1 MSANKKYGASRSS
14 YKSSN
19 KRFSPYKKFKK
30 KQHAKQ
36 RSKSRSG
43 KGFSVRLTA
52 PNWSKTHLMPFEKD
66 FYHETPNTSSRSLE
80 SIDEWKKTHSIECLE
95 GYKEKWTQTKHSS
108 IKPIM
113 EFADASFPSIIM
125 RAFTRSGFA
134 KPTSIQSATWPILLS
149 GYNVV
154 GIAKT
159 GSGKTLAFL
168 LPAIVH
174 ILAQPSIKRGDG
186 PISLIIAP
194 TRELACQIEGEVDK
208 FASNVR
214 HCCVYGGASKQPQEN
229 KLSNGVSIVVATPG
243 RLLDFLASNVTNLK
257 RVTYTVIDEADALL
271 DMGFKPQLDKIM
283 AQIRP
288 DRQMLMFSATWPK
301 EVRALATKYM
311 NSGDIYQVAVGCVD
325 KLIACEDVT
334 QRIRFVDE
342 DRRKKEEEL
351 KKVVD
356 EYMNGDENCKIL
368 VFVGM
373 KWFCNKLMKKLQLY
387 GYGAAAIHGNKKQAA
402 RERALSEFKNGTVQ
416 ILLATDVAARG
427 LHIDDIT
434 LVINFDMPVKIE
446 DYVHRIG
453 RTGRA
458 GNKGTAISFFA
469 PEDANLQHKLI
480 QVLEEAKQ
488 EIPLALTK
496 KMAKV
501 SVSRTHRNRGKKHF
515 KKRSHTRLRRR

>member
-208 FASNVR
+208 FASSIE
-214 HCCVYGGASKQPQEN
+214 HCCVYGGAAKRPQEI
-229 KLSNGVSIVVATPG
+229 KLSNGVPIVVATPG
-243 RLLDFLASNVTNLK
+243 RLLDFLQSGVTNLK
-257 RVTYTVIDEADALL
+257 RVTYAVIDEADALL

-311 NSGDIYQVAVGCVD
+311 NSGDIYQVSVGCVD
-325 KLIACEDVT
+325 KLIACEDVR

-342 DRRKKEEEL
+342 DRRK
-351 KKVVD
+351 
-356 EYMNGDENCKIL
+356 
-368 VFVGM
+368 
-373 KWFCNKLMKKLQLY
+373 
-387 GYGAAAIHGNKKQAA
+387 
-402 RERALSEFKNGTVQ
+402 
-416 ILLATDVAARG
+416 
-427 LHIDDIT
+427 
-434 LVINFDMPVKIE
+434 
-446 DYVHRIG
+446 
-453 RTGRA
+453 
-458 GNKGTAISFFA
+458 
-469 PEDANLQHKLI
+469 
-480 QVLEEAKQ
+480 
-488 EIPLALTK
+488 
-496 KMAKV
+496 
-501 SVSRTHRNRGKKHF
+501 
-515 KKRSHTRLRRR
+515 